1 MSQEVAPAMS
11 SDNDHKILSVAEA
24 AKVLRIGRN
33 SCYELVPRGEIP
45 AVGFGRT
52 IRVPRTG
59 LLAYLERAA
68 HENLKTPS

>member
-45 AVGFGRT
+45 RSASGGRSES
-52 IRVPRTG
+52 
-59 LLAYLERAA
+59 LAPGSSP
-68 HENLKTPS
+68 T